1 MMNPLLQRMGYS
13 ASDRVVIVHADDVG
27 MCHASTALLDG
38 LFATG
43 VVVFAPFSSA
53 AGGVGA
59 DGGGLVCRPPRC
71 RCGGTLHAHQRMGD
85 LSLADADRFAAQWP
99 G

>member
-43 VVVFAPFSSA
+43 GDIGVGDDAVC
-53 AGGVGA
+53 VGA